1 VLEALGE
8 AANEPLSPAVRAA
21 AMETIGKLCPTG
33 AAPALQKGTRDPDRS
48 VQRAA
53 RAALERCHR

>member
-8 AANEPLSPAVRAA
+8 AANEPQSPAVRAA
-21 AMETIGKLCPTG
+21 AMDTIGKLCPEG
-33 AAPALQKGTRDPDRS
+33 AAPALAKGARDPDGS

-53 RAALERCHR
+53 RVAQERCHR